1 LIENKLILDILGF
14 VLIAQTVMLA
24 VCVRRVFIGPSQADR
39 LQGVD
44 TMNNIFLGM
53 IIVLALRLN
62 SPFFIDIA
70 LALGAFSFIS
80 TLAIA
85 RYIGQGRMF

>member
-1 LIENKLILDILGF
+1 MIENELILNILGI
-14 VLIAQTVMLA
+14 VLILQTLMLA
-24 VCVRRVFIGPSQADR
+24 VCVWRVFVGPSQADR
-39 LQGVD
+39 LQAID
-44 TMNNIFLGM
+44 AINNIFLGL

-62 SPFFIDIA
+62 STFFIDIA

-85 RYIGQGRMF
+85 RFISQEKVF